1 MKALEEMKM
10 EEIEN
15 FIIDLADY
23 VIEVKKMRRENE
35 KATRKIYRWFSSNK
49 LEKYSRFFK
58 NIGGL
63 KYVTYRRYL

>member
-1 MKALEEMKM
+1 MNVLEEMKM

-35 KATRKIYRWFSSNK
+35 KLREYKKQQEKFIDGLVQTSWKNTVDFLKI
-49 LEKYSRFFK
+49 L
-58 NIGGL
+58 GD
-63 KYVTYRRYL
+63 